1 MPRNFLLFG
10 LMQRMCLVEKVGTG
24 IMRMNHAMEEYKL
37 KKTLIEA
44 DENWF
49 TIIFN
54 RRSEKWSETIQKA
67 VEKAVEKILGLIKE
81 NLGIIAKR
89 HCCDR

>member
-1 MPRNFLLFG
+1 M
-10 LMQRMCLVEKVGTG
+10 EKVGTG
-24 IMRMNHAMEEYKL
+24 IMRMNRAMEEYKRE
-37 KKTLIEA
+37 KTLIEA

-54 RRSEKWSETIQKA
+54 RRSEKWSETTQKT
-67 VEKAVEKILGLIKE
+67 VEKTVEKILGLIKE
-81 NLGIIAKR
+81 NPGIIAKR

>member
-1 MPRNFLLFG
+1 
-10 LMQRMCLVEKVGTG
+10 MCLVEKAGTG
-24 IMRMNHAMEEYKL
+24 IMRMNRAMEEYKPE
-37 KKTLIEA
+37 KPLIEA

-54 RRSEKWSETIQKA
+54 RRSEKWSEPIQKT
-67 VEKAVEKILGLIKE
+67 VEKTVEKILGLIKE
-81 NLGIIAKR
+81 NPGIIAKR